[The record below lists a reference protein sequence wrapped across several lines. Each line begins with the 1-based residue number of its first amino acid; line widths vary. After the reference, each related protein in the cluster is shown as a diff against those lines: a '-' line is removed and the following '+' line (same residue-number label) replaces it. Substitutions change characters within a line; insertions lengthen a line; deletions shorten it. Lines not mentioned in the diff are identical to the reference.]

1 MKWLEIHV
9 LSADDTKTLCLLDR
23 LNMICSL
30 KPEWFG
36 LEKKTDSKAPRAA
49 VLVRS
54 IILHEDK
61 KHLWLQLLW
70 DRKGEHMHD
79 DLRICWHNDDEAQS
93 QWLIMINEL
102 NKTHSWWWQRYMYI
116 PGSSRYV
123 KFLPFG
129 IFFGWKGTNFT
140 HLEDPGIYIY
150 DDYNRPLLYIIYVNQ
165 YPQDLHPFA
174 TKVLPWCRGGLWR
187 RRGVSA
193 DGRYAAIDRA
203 HHYTGAVEKLWSFSR
218 RLRSWWFKSWPFWDG
233 EFSWP
238 FWGVKSD
245 LQRLGIKR
253 SLWITWIWFFPL
265 VFFLNLGQIF
275 SSGNFFAVGFCFSIW
290 LDFSLGD
297 GNWLDKDCWL
307 GEERWYWRFVDGYM
321 SEWIPCLKPTKTLE
335 KWWLGDYFPFGK
347 AYF

>member
-36 LEKKTDSKAPRAA
+36 LEKKNRFQSSKAA

-123 KFLPFG
+123 KISAFWH
-129 IFFGWKGTNFT
+129 IFWVKRHKFYT
-140 HLEDPGIYIY
+140 PGRSRYIYI
-150 DDYNRPLLYIIYVNQ
+150 RWLQSTIIIHYICKSISTRSSSICHQ
-165 YPQDLHPFA
+165 GITLMPRRSMA
-174 TKVLPWCRGGLWR
+174 TPR
-187 RRGVSA
+187 R
-193 DGRYAAIDRA
+193 
-203 HHYTGAVEKLWSFSR
+203 
-218 RLRSWWFKSWPFWDG
+218 
-233 EFSWP
+233 
-238 FWGVKSD
+238 
-245 LQRLGIKR
+245 
-253 SLWITWIWFFPL
+253 
-265 VFFLNLGQIF
+265 
-275 SSGNFFAVGFCFSIW
+275 
-290 LDFSLGD
+290 
-297 GNWLDKDCWL
+297 
-307 GEERWYWRFVDGYM
+307 
-321 SEWIPCLKPTKTLE
+321 
-335 KWWLGDYFPFGK
+335 
-347 AYF
+347 